1 MPRGR
6 NALRKPPHSLTP
18 FRPYVSGS
26 QDVKKMSEMC
36 MAHLALII
44 FQFCTSS
51 RLSRCIHGHT
61 PPMKYEP
68 STACLFAS
76 GAIDFGLICNL
87 SRALSSLSS
96 ACNSG
101 HLSSGASN
109 DRTNCICAAD
119 TFHVT
124 VTTTL
129 ILHRHNNQGCW
140 PGAGPG
146 WSFSKPASLSRI
158 HCANGYP
165 VP

>member
-36 MAHLALII
+36 MAYLALII

-76 GAIDFGLICNL
+76 GEAIDFGLICSL
-87 SRALSSLSS
+87 SRAFSSLSS

-124 VTTTL
+124 TTL

-140 PGAGPG
+140 PGTGPG
-146 WSFSKPASLSRI
+146 SQNAPHARCCPDT
-158 HCANGYP
+158 HR
-165 VP
+165 